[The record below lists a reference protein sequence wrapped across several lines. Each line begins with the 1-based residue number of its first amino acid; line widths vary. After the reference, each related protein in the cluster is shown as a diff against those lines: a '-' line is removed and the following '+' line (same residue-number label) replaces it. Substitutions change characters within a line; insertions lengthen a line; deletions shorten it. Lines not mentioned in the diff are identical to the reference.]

1 VSDQGYGAGR
11 IALMPDLTWR
21 GTSRTVVLRGG
32 LLHDLPAALS
42 ENGWDA
48 FELLSTQRA
57 LAEAPGVL
65 REAASAVHLVEP
77 GKVSDVS
84 AAILDDVGDGRLVA
98 LGGGRVV
105 DAAKAIASVR
115 GSEVA
120 AVPTTLSGAPMT
132 AIHML
137 PAGQEDLSGTRPALV
152 LGDPEAMTSSPEE
165 QLRATAM
172 NAVAHGGDS
181 LFTPLADTFSRSAG
195 LSGIA
200 MVARSLDAA
209 PAARDR
215 SELALGALLCAYG
228 VDRAGLALQHVISQT
243 IVRVCRTPHAE
254 THAAMLPHT
263 MAELARRAPERGAEL
278 AEALG
283 TEPGAIG
290 DRIVELTGRRL
301 SLGELGADRAQIDE
315 VLETATG
322 RAELFTMTP
331 GELDREHLVTLL
343 EAAW

>member
-1 VSDQGYGAGR
+1 M
-11 IALMPDLTWR
+11 I
-21 GTSRTVVLRGG
+21 LRPG
-32 LLHDLPAALS
+32 LIESLPGVLS
-42 ENGWDA
+42 ERGWDQ
-48 FELLSTQRA
+48 FELLSTERA
-57 LAEAPGVL
+57 LGNAPGEL
-65 REAASAVHLVEP
+65 REASSAVHLVEP

-84 AAILDDVGDGRLVA
+84 AAILDDVGEACLVA
-98 LGGGRVV
+98 LGGGRVI

-115 GSEVA
+115 DSEVA

-137 PAGQEDLSGTRPALV
+137 PAGHEGLSGTRPALV
-152 LGDPEAMTSSPEE
+152 LADPEAMTGAPEE

-181 LFTPLADTFSRSAG
+181 LFTPLADTFSRSAA
-195 LSGIA
+195 LTGIA
-200 MVARSLDAA
+200 MVARTLDAA
-209 PAARDR
+209 PAERDR

-243 IVRVCRTPHAE
+243 IVRVCSTPHAE

-263 MAELARRAPERGAEL
+263 LAELARRAPDRGAEL

-290 DRIVELTGRRL
+290 ERIVELTGRRL
-301 SLGELGADRAQIDE
+301 RLGELGADRAQIDE
-315 VLETATG
+315 ILDTATG
-322 RAELFTMTP
+322 RAELFAMTP
-331 GELDREHLVTLL
+331 GELDREHLVALL

>member
-1 VSDQGYGAGR
+1 LPELSWEDRAR
-11 IALMPDLTWR
+11 E
-21 GTSRTVVLRGG
+21 RTVILRSWLIGSLG
-32 LLHDLPAALS
+32 EALS
-42 ENGWDA
+42 ERGWDE
-48 FELLSTQRA
+48 FELLSTERA
-57 LAEAPGVL
+57 LAEAPGGL
-65 REAASAVHLVEP
+65 RGAASAVQLVGP

-84 AAILDDVGDGRLVA
+84 ASILDDVGEARLVA
-98 LGGGRVV
+98 LGGGRVIDV
-105 DAAKAIASVR
+105 AKAIASVR

-132 AIHML
+132 AIHVL
-137 PAGQEDLSGTRPALV
+137 PAGHGGLAGTRPALV
-152 LGDPEAMTSSPEE
+152 LADPDAMTSSPEG
-165 QLRATAM
+165 QLRATAL

-209 PAARDR
+209 PPERDR
-215 SELALGALLCAYG
+215 SELALGALLCGYA

-243 IVRVCRTPHAE
+243 VVRICGTPHAE

-263 MAELARRAPERGAEL
+263 LPELAHRAPALGAEL

-283 TEPGAIG
+283 TEPGALG
-290 DRIVELTGRRL
+290 ERIVELTGRRL
-301 SLGELGADRAQIDE
+301 RLGELGADRARIEE
-315 VLETATG
+315 VLDTATA
-322 RAELFTMTP
+322 RAELFAMTP
-331 GELDREHLVTLL
+331 GDLERGDLVALL

>member
-1 VSDQGYGAGR
+1 
-11 IALMPDLTWR
+11 MPELSWR
-21 GTSRTVVLRGG
+21 DASQKRTVVLRNE
-32 LLHDLPAALS
+32 LLGVLLDVLS
-42 ENGWDA
+42 QNGWDE
-48 FELLSTQRA
+48 FELLSTGRA
-57 LAEAPGVL
+57 LEEAPNQI

-77 GKVSDVS
+77 GKVSEVS
-84 AAILDDVGDGRLVA
+84 AAILDDVGEARLVA
-98 LGGGRVV
+98 LGGGRVI

-137 PAGQEDLSGTRPALV
+137 PAGQEGLSGTRPALV
-152 LGDPEAMTSSPEE
+152 LADPEAMTSAPEE

-181 LFTPLADTFSRSAG
+181 LFTPLADTFSKSAS
-195 LSGIA
+195 LSGVA
-200 MVARSLDAA
+200 MVARTLDAA
-209 PAARDR
+209 PAERDR

-228 VDRAGLALQHVISQT
+228 VDRAGLALQHVLSQT
-243 IVRVCRTPHAE
+243 AVRVWRTPHAE

-263 MAELARRAPERGAEL
+263 MAELARRSPERGAEL

-283 TEPGAIG
+283 TEPDRIG
-290 DRIVELTGRRL
+290 ERIVELTGRRL
-301 SLGELGADRAQIDE
+301 SLEQLGADRARMDE

-322 RAELFTMTP
+322 RAELFAMTP
-331 GELDREHLVTLL
+331 GELDRKQLVALL